1 MKSRHARRSRHSLV
15 AVRPRVSGYAADL
28 MASIPGSAT
37 SVVYRR
43 PIRRLLRAYLVTA
56 RVVLSYAVFSLR
68 RRLRGPE
75 QAADLAERIHRK
87 NARRVLAAI
96 VDLKGLFIKIGQL
109 ISVMA
114 NLLPDAFRKEL
125 EALQDSVPPRPF
137 SEVEVR
143 LRDELGGRAPQEIF
157 AGFEEHPVASA
168 SIGQVHVARLRSGEK
183 VAVKIQYPGIETIVA
198 TDLRALRRIVQV
210 VSWLLPDWGW
220 HAIHAEVKRM
230 VLAELDYRQEAEAMQ
245 EIAKNFTGREDVL
258 IPRVIAEY
266 STARVLTTQWMDGLK
281 VGDIVG
287 IEAAGIDRTLAARSC
302 IEAYCKQIF
311 VDGVYHAD
319 PHPGNLL
326 LVPTPSGPPT
336 LVFLDFGATARI
348 SPAMRK
354 GIVTFL
360 QGAVTRDVGRIVMAM
375 KSMGFISR
383 HADHEVF
390 DRVIQHFYEHFRE
403 HMHFRRF
410 STGTISAGLDLRGQ
424 ISTLL
429 DLRQLDVSLSD
440 LRDAFHVPR
449 EWVLLERTLLLLLGV
464 CTTLAP
470 ELNPAEVI
478 QPYVDR
484 FILGERKEWSETVLE
499 TAREAALSAFALP
512 TEFGRYLNLATRGDI
527 EIRVRHFEASAER
540 LYSLGHQLLWGFL
553 GAVSFCLSV
562 VYEGR
567 RQYFEQA
574 TAQSVAGFFLAL
586 LLWSLYRGRL
596 FRRRNR

>member
-1 MKSRHARRSRHSLV
+1 MASTSV
-15 AVRPRVSGYAADL
+15 AVRAAARRKRARRL
-28 MASIPGSAT
+28 FY
-37 SVVYRR
+37 VYRVM
-43 PIRRLLRAYLVTA
+43 AQ
-56 RVVLSYAVFSLR
+56 VVLSYAWLAVR
-68 RRLRGPE
+68 RHLHG
-75 QAADLAERIHRK
+75 QAYAERLVERAHRR

-96 VDLKGLFIKIGQL
+96 VALQGLFIKVGQL

-125 EALQDSVPPRPF
+125 ETLQDSVPPRPF

-143 LRDELGGRAPQEIF
+143 LREELGGRAPQEVF
-157 AGFEEHPVASA
+157 AEFDPNPVASA

-183 VAVKIQYPGIETIVA
+183 VAVKIQYPGIEAIVA
-198 TDLRALRRIVQV
+198 TDLRALRRIMKV
-210 VSWLLPDWGW
+210 VGRLLPDWGW
-220 HAIHAEVKRM
+220 NAIHAEVQKM
-230 VLAELDYRQEAEAMQ
+230 VLAELDYRQEAEAMA
-245 EIAKNFTGREDVL
+245 EIAKNFAGRSDVV

-266 STARVLTTQWMDGLK
+266 STARVLTTEWMDGIK
-281 VGDIVG
+281 VADITG
-287 IEAAGIDRTLAARSC
+287 IEAAGIDRNQAGRLC

-319 PHPGNLL
+319 PHPGTLL
-326 LVPTPSGPPT
+326 LVPRGKGPPT

-348 SPAMRK
+348 SPGMRK
-354 GIVTFL
+354 GIVSFL
-360 QGAVTRDVGRIVMAM
+360 QGAVTRDVGRIVTAM
-375 KSMGFISR
+375 KEMGFISR

-390 DRVIQHFYEHFRE
+390 DRVIQHFYEHFRS
-403 HMHFRRF
+403 HMRFQQF

-424 ISTLL
+424 IATLL
-429 DLRQLDVSLSD
+429 DLRQLDVSLAD

-499 TAREAALSAFALP
+499 TAREAALVAFALP
-512 TEFGRYLNLATRGDI
+512 SELGRFLNLATRGDI
-527 EIRVRHFEASAER
+527 EVRIQNLANSAEAI
-540 LYSLGHQLLWGFL
+540 YALGHQLLWAAL
-553 GAVSFCLSV
+553 GAVAFCLSV

-567 RQYFEQA
+567 
-574 TAQSVAGFFLAL
+574 AQSLQQTFALAASGVFFLL
-586 LLWSLYRGRL
+586 LVGSLYRGR
-596 FRRRNR
+596 RVRKRKR

>member
-1 MKSRHARRSRHSLV
+1 MASPSVAVKAAAHRKHARRL
-15 AVRPRVSGYAADL
+15 L
-28 MASIPGSAT
+28 F
-37 SVVYRR
+37 VYRVM
-43 PIRRLLRAYLVTA
+43 AQ
-56 RVVLSYAVFSLR
+56 VVLSYALLAVR
-68 RRLRGPE
+68 RRLQGQAYGERLVE
-75 QAADLAERIHRK
+75 QVHRK

-96 VDLKGLFIKIGQL
+96 VALQGLFIKVGQL

-125 EALQDSVPPRPF
+125 ETLQDSVPPRPF

-143 LRDELGGRAPQEIF
+143 LRQELGGKAPHEVF
-157 AGFEEHPVASA
+157 AEFDPQPVASA

-183 VAVKIQYPGIETIVA
+183 VAVKVQYPGIESIVA
-198 TDLRALRRIVQV
+198 TDLRALRRIVKV
-210 VSWLLPDWGW
+210 VSRLLPDWGW
-220 HAIHAEVKRM
+220 NAIHTEVQHM
-230 VLAELDYRQEAEAMQ
+230 VLAELDFRQEAEAMA
-245 EIAKNFTGREDVL
+245 EIAKNFAGRSDVL

-266 STARVLTTQWMDGLK
+266 STARVLTTQWMDGIK
-281 VGDIVG
+281 VGDIAG
-287 IEAAGIDRTLAARSC
+287 IEAAGIDRLQAGRRC

-326 LVPTPSGPPT
+326 LVPQGKAPPT

-348 SPAMRK
+348 SPGMRK
-354 GIVTFL
+354 GIVAFL
-360 QGAVTRDVGRIVMAM
+360 QGAVTRDVGRIVKAM
-375 KSMGFISR
+375 KEMGFISR

-390 DRVIQHFYEHFRE
+390 DRVIQHFYEHFRSQ
-403 HMHFRRF
+403 MRF
-410 STGTISAGLDLRGQ
+410 QQFSAGTISAGLDLRGQ
-424 ISTLL
+424 IGTLL

-470 ELNPAEVI
+470 ALNPAEVI

-499 TAREAALSAFALP
+499 TAREAALTAFALP
-512 TEFGRYLNLATRGDI
+512 SELGRFLHLAARGDI
-527 EIRVRHFEASAER
+527 EVRIQNLATSAEAI
-540 LYSLGHQLLWGFL
+540 YALGHQLLWAAL
-553 GAVSFCLSV
+553 GSVAFCLSV

-567 RQYFEQA
+567 GQHLEQSF
-574 TAQSVAGFFLAL
+574 AQAASGVFFLL
-586 LLWSLYRGRL
+586 LLGSLYRGR
-596 FRRRNR
+596 RVRKRKR

>member
-1 MKSRHARRSRHSLV
+1 MAFPPSAAR
-15 AVRPRVSGYAADL
+15 AA
-28 MASIPGSAT
+28 T
-37 SVVYRR
+37 HRR
-43 PIRRLLRAYLVTA
+43 PHRRLLRAYLVTA

-68 RRLRGPE
+68 RRLRGQE
-75 QAADLAERIHRK
+75 QAAALAQQVHRQ

-96 VDLKGLFIKIGQL
+96 VDLQGLFIKVGQL

-125 EALQDSVPPRPF
+125 ETLQDSVPPRPF

-143 LRDELGGRAPQEIF
+143 LREELGGRAPQEVF
-157 AGFEEHPVASA
+157 AEFSPEPVASA
-168 SIGQVHVARLRSGEK
+168 SIGQVHIARLRSGEK
-183 VAVKIQYPGIETIVA
+183 VAVKIQYPDIETVVV

-220 HAIHAEVKRM
+220 HAIHTEIRKM
-230 VLAELDYRQEAEAMQ
+230 VLAELDYRQEAAAMA
-245 EIAKNFTGREDVL
+245 EIARNFAGRTDVI
-258 IPRVIAEY
+258 IPRVVAEY
-266 STARVLTTQWMDGLK
+266 STARVLTTQWMDGIK
-281 VGDIVG
+281 VGDIASVK
-287 IEAAGIDRTLAARSC
+287 AAGIDRLQAGRLC

-326 LVPTPSGPPT
+326 LVPQPAGPST

-348 SPAMRK
+348 SPDMRK
-354 GIVTFL
+354 GIVSFL
-360 QGAVTRDVGRIVMAM
+360 QGALTRDVGRIVSSM
-375 KSMGFISR
+375 KAMGFISR
-383 HADHEVF
+383 HADSEVF
-390 DRVIQHFYEHFRE
+390 DRVIQHFYEHFRSQ
-403 HMHFRRF
+403 MRFQQF

-424 ISTLL
+424 IATLL
-429 DLRQLDVSLSD
+429 DLRQLNVSLSD
-440 LRDAFHVPR
+440 LRDAFHVPG

-464 CTTLAP
+464 CTELAP

-499 TAREAALSAFALP
+499 TAREAALNAFALP
-512 TEFGRYLNLATRGDI
+512 SEFGRFLNLVSRGNI
-527 EIRVRHFEASAER
+527 EVRVHRFEAWTEG

-567 RQYFEQA
+567 EQHLEQA
-574 TAQSVAGFFLAL
+574 VAQSVSGLFLVL
-586 LLWSLYRGRL
+586 LLGSLLRGRRV
-596 FRRRNR
+596 RRKRR

>member
-1 MKSRHARRSRHSLV
+1 M
-15 AVRPRVSGYAADL
+15 VSGYAAGR
-28 MASIPGSAT
+28 MASTQGAASAAAHG
-37 SVVYRR
+37 R
-43 PIRRLLRAYLVTA
+43 PYRRLLRAYGVTA
-56 RVVLSYAVFSLR
+56 RVVLSYAILSLR
-68 RRLRGPE
+68 RRLRGRE
-75 QAADLAERIHRK
+75 QAAEFAQQVHRR

-96 VDLKGLFIKIGQL
+96 VGLQGLFIKVGQL

-125 EALQDSVPPRPF
+125 ETLQDSVPPRPF

-143 LRDELGGRAPQEIF
+143 LREELGGRAPQEVF
-157 AGFEEHPVASA
+157 AEFNAEPVASA
-168 SIGQVHVARLRSGEK
+168 SIGQVHIARLRSGEK

-220 HAIHAEVKRM
+220 NAIHTEIRRM
-230 VLAELDYRQEAEAMQ
+230 VLAELDYRQEAEAMA
-245 EIAKNFTGREDVL
+245 EIAKNFAGRTDVV
-258 IPRVIAEY
+258 IPRVISEY
-266 STARVLTTQWMDGLK
+266 STTRVLTTEWMDGIK
-281 VGDIVG
+281 VADRAG
-287 IEAAGIDRTLAARSC
+287 IKAAGIDRLQAGRLC

-326 LVPTPSGPPT
+326 LVPQRSGPPT

-348 SPAMRK
+348 SPGMRK
-354 GIVTFL
+354 GIVSFL
-360 QGAVTRDVGRIVMAM
+360 QGAVTRDVGRIVSSM
-375 KSMGFISR
+375 KAMGFISR

-390 DRVIQHFYEHFRE
+390 DRVIQHFYEHFRS
-403 HMHFRRF
+403 HLRFRQF

-429 DLRQLDVSLSD
+429 DLRQLNVSLAD
-440 LRDAFHVPR
+440 LRDAFHVPS

-464 CTTLAP
+464 CTELAP

-499 TAREAALSAFALP
+499 TAREATLTAFALP
-512 TEFGRYLNLATRGDI
+512 SELGRFLNLASRGDI
-527 EIRVRHFEASAER
+527 EVRVRHFESSAER
-540 LYSLGHQLLWGFL
+540 LYALGHQLLWGFL
-553 GAVSFCLSV
+553 GAVSYCVSV
-562 VYEGR
+562 VYQGR
-567 RQYFEQA
+567 GQHLEQA
-574 TAQSVAGFFLAL
+574 VTLSVSGLFFIL
-586 LLWSLYRGRL
+586 LLGSLYRGRRE
-596 FRRRNR
+596 RRRKG

>member
-1 MKSRHARRSRHSLV
+1 MTSGRRATR
-15 AVRPRVSGYAADL
+15 AA
-28 MASIPGSAT
+28 T
-37 SVVYRR
+37 YRK
-43 PIRRLLRAYLVTA
+43 PMRRLLRAYFVTMQ
-56 RVVLSYAVFSLR
+56 VVMSYALFSVR
-68 RRLRGPE
+68 RRLRGSE
-75 QAADLAERIHRK
+75 AAAQLADESHRR

-96 VDLKGLFIKIGQL
+96 IDLQGLFIKVGQL

-125 EALQDSVPPRPF
+125 ETLQDSVPPRQF
-137 SEVEVR
+137 SEVEIR
-143 LRDELGGRAPQEIF
+143 LREELGGRCIDQVF
-157 AGFEEHPVASA
+157 AEFEQTPVASA
-168 SIGQVHVARLRSGEK
+168 SIGQVHVARLHSGEK

-198 TDLRALRRIVQV
+198 TDLRALRRIFTI
-210 VSWLLPDWGW
+210 VSRLLPDWGW
-220 HAIHAEVKRM
+220 NVIYEEIRTM
-230 VLAELDYRQEAEAMQ
+230 VLAELDYRQEAEA
-245 EIAKNFTGREDVL
+245 IATIAANFAGRTDVL
-258 IPRVIAEY
+258 IPRVIAGC
-266 STARVLTTQWMDGLK
+266 SSGRLLTTQWMDGVK
-281 VGDIVG
+281 VNDQVG
-287 IEAAGIDRTLAARSC
+287 IVAAGIDRVQAARLC

-326 LVPTPSGPPT
+326 LAAGAGGGSDPV

-348 SPAMRK
+348 SPGMRK
-354 GIVTFL
+354 GIVSFL
-360 QGAVTRDVGRIVMAM
+360 QGAVTRDVGRIVEAM
-375 KSMGFISR
+375 KEMGFISR

-390 DRVIQHFYEHFRE
+390 DRVIQHFYEHFRS
-403 HMHFRRF
+403 HMRFQQF

-424 ISTLL
+424 ISTLF

-512 TEFGRYLNLATRGDI
+512 SELGRFLNLGTRGDI
-527 EIRVRHFEASAER
+527 QVRVRRFEESADA
-540 LYSLGHQLLWGFL
+540 LYALGHQFLWGFL
-553 GAVSFCLSV
+553 GAVSFCVSL
-562 VYEGR
+562 VYQGRGQPFEQKVALAVSALLAVFLFGSMVRGR
-567 RQYFEQA
+567 RA
-574 TAQSVAGFFLAL
+574 
-586 LLWSLYRGRL
+586 
-596 FRRRNR
+596 RRRKR

>member
-1 MKSRHARRSRHSLV
+1 MQ
-15 AVRPRVSGYAADL
+15 
-28 MASIPGSAT
+28 
-37 SVVYRR
+37 
-43 PIRRLLRAYLVTA
+43 
-56 RVVLSYAVFSLR
+56 VVLSYTLYSLR
-68 RRLRGPE
+68 RRLRNSEKAE
-75 QAADLAERIHRK
+75 QLADRVHRK

-96 VDLKGLFIKIGQL
+96 VDLQGLFIKVGQL

-114 NLLPDAFRKEL
+114 NLLPEAFRKEL
-125 EALQDSVPPRPF
+125 ETLQDSVPPRPF
-137 SEVEVR
+137 SEVAIR
-143 LRDELGGRAPQEIF
+143 LHEEFGGKSAQEIF
-157 AGFEEHPVASA
+157 AEFDESPVASA

-183 VAVKIQYPGIETIVA
+183 VAVKVQYPDIETIVA
-198 TDLRALRRIVQV
+198 TDLRALKRI
-210 VSWLLPDWGW
+210 SRLAGRMLPDWGW
-220 HAIHAEVKRM
+220 DVIYGEIQKM
-230 VLAELDYRQEAEAMQ
+230 VLAELDYRQEAEAMAT
-245 EIAKNFTGREDVL
+245 IAGNFTGRSDVQ
-258 IPRVIAEY
+258 IPRVFADY
-266 STARVLTTQWMDGLK
+266 STGRVLITQWVDGVK
-281 VGDIVG
+281 VGDLAG
-287 IEAAGIDRTLAARSC
+287 IANAGIDRTKAARLC

-326 LVPTPSGPPT
+326 LAAGAGGGSDPV

-348 SPAMRK
+348 SPGMRK
-354 GIVTFL
+354 GIVSFL
-360 QGAVTRDVGRIVMAM
+360 QGAVTRDVGRIVEAM
-375 KSMGFISR
+375 KEMGFISR

-390 DRVIQHFYEHFRE
+390 DRVIQHFYEHFRS
-403 HMHFRRF
+403 HMRFQQF

-424 ISTLL
+424 ISTLF

-512 TEFGRYLNLATRGDI
+512 SELGRFLNLGTRGDI
-527 EIRVRHFEASAER
+527 QVRVRRFEESADA
-540 LYSLGHQLLWGFL
+540 LYALGHQFLWGFL

-562 VYEGR
+562 VYQGRGQLFAQKVALSVSALLAVFLLGSILRGR
-567 RQYFEQA
+567 RA
-574 TAQSVAGFFLAL
+574 
-586 LLWSLYRGRL
+586 
-596 FRRRNR
+596 RRRKR

>member
-1 MKSRHARRSRHSLV
+1 
-15 AVRPRVSGYAADL
+15 
-28 MASIPGSAT
+28 
-37 SVVYRR
+37 
-43 PIRRLLRAYLVTA
+43 LLCAYWVTA
-56 RVVLSYAVFSLR
+56 QVVLSYTLFALR
-68 RRLRGPE
+68 RRLRGRE
-75 QAADLAERIHRK
+75 EGARLAEEVHRK

-96 VDLKGLFIKIGQL
+96 VRLQGLFIKVGQL

-125 EALQDSVPPRPF
+125 ETLQDSVPPRPF

-143 LRDELGGRAPQEIF
+143 LREELGGKAPEEVF
-157 AGFEEHPVASA
+157 AEFDAVPVASA
-168 SIGQVHVARLRSGEK
+168 SIGQVHVARLPSGEK

-198 TDLRALRRIVQV
+198 TDLHALKRIAGL
-210 VSWLLPDWGW
+210 VSRLLPDWGW
-220 HAIHAEVKRM
+220 QNIHVEIKKM
-230 VLAELDYRQEAEAMQ
+230 VRAELDYRQEALAMT
-245 EIAKNFTGREDVL
+245 EIARNFAGRADVR

-266 STARVLTTQWMDGLK
+266 STARVLTTQWVDGIK
-281 VGDIVG
+281 VGDLPG
-287 IEAAGIDRTLAARSC
+287 LAAAGVDRTQAGRLC

-326 LVPTPSGPPT
+326 LVPNGSAPAT

-354 GIVTFL
+354 GIVSFL
-360 QGAVTRDVGRIVMAM
+360 QGAVTRDVGRIVSAM
-375 KSMGFISR
+375 KAMGFISR
-383 HADHEVF
+383 HADPEVF
-390 DRVIQHFYEHFRE
+390 DRVIQHFYEHFRSQ
-403 HMHFRRF
+403 MRFQQF

-424 ISTLL
+424 IATLL
-429 DLRQLDVSLSD
+429 DLRDLNVSLAD
-440 LRDAFHVPR
+440 LRDAFHVPS

-499 TAREAALSAFALP
+499 TAREAALTAFALP
-512 TEFGRYLNLATRGDI
+512 SELGRFLNLVTRGDI
-527 EIRVRHFEASAER
+527 EVRIRHLDASIDAF
-540 LYSLGHQLLWGFL
+540 YALGHQLLWGFL

-567 RQYFEQA
+567 GQHLEQSLA
-574 TAQSVAGFFLAL
+574 RGAAACFLVL
-586 LLWSLYRGRL
+586 LLGSFHYGRRARRGCKRK
-596 FRRRNR
+596 R